1 MTFNRLFPTET
12 LSKKTRVIVVLKIS
26 VKRADLQQM
35 VRRFCG
41 SAKSACSKKQ
51 SIRLIF
57 QHALSRTITLTIICT
72 EPSLYSLAELYVAGY
87 YVSRVLG
94 SGPTS
99 LLKMVQYEKN
109 SASDPAEILL
119 AFSSAAD
126 GGCIGGRVGV
136 RNVRLRVTSSSGM
149 TQLELPVKV
158 RRVPEHKRWFHTGG
172 FTVGVSGEGHRGST
186 AAVVS
191 KPVPNQP

>member
-1 MTFNRLFPTET
+1 M
-12 LSKKTRVIVVLKIS
+12 
-26 VKRADLQQM
+26 QQM

-41 SAKSACSKKQ
+41 SAKSACGKKK
-51 SIRLIF
+51 SIRPIF
-57 QHALSRTITLTIICT
+57 QHALSRTITLTITLTITCT
-72 EPSLYSLAELYVAGY
+72 EPSIYSLAELYVAGY
-87 YVSRVLG
+87 YVRVLG

-126 GGCIGGRVGV
+126 GGCIGRRVGV